1 MTQNPGLQDPNFQ
14 FTNPKC
20 LIMIA
25 FHILRVFFSTKF
37 SDNNFQFTKK
47 LSVHINRD
55 IGFIHIIFCLIMTL
69 YQLIHQKTLIHVID
83 RIHRDPEV

>member
-1 MTQNPGLQDPNFQ
+1 MTQNPGLQDPHFQ
-14 FTNPKC
+14 FTKPKC

-25 FHILRVFFSTKF
+25 FHIFRVFFQRNLMITIS
-37 SDNNFQFTKK
+37 NLQKK

-69 YQLIHQKTLIHVID
+69 YQLIHQKTVIHVID